1 MNAVGTVTLIR
12 LLLTLDNTSEGE
24 SSALGDPGSQSLGNG
39 PWVTETAESET
50 TNKGEGVNPVL
61 LFNKSK
67 LIVSIEVK

>member
-1 MNAVGTVTLIR
+1 MDL
-12 LLLTLDNTSEGE
+12 
-24 SSALGDPGSQSLGNG
+24 
-39 PWVTETAESET
+39 WVTETAESET